1 MKVTANFPFN
11 VDTGKT
17 TSTRAT
23 KQPSVAEAGSLIW
36 HIKGERDPWVAV
48 APKVGTHRP
57 ESDWLAPLVLLH
69 ICLKRG
75 LH

>member
-11 VDTGKT
+11 MDTGKT

-23 KQPSVAEAGSLIW
+23 KQPSVAGAGSLIW

-57 ESDWLAPLVLLH
+57 TSPESDWLAAQ
-69 ICLKRG
+69 CCCTFA
-75 LH
+75 